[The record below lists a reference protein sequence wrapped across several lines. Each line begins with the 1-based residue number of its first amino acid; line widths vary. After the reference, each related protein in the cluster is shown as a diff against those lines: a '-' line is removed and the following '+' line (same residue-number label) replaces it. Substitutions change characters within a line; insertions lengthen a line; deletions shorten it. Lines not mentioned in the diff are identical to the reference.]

1 MGLGLQLAARTTPV
15 EKKNTKRAISNLLH
29 GTVLLPPPLIDLTA
43 ISQET
48 SLPLS
53 RSYHHR
59 LCPATTLFDLGK
71 NSSDCSIGALT
82 RSGLTFTR
90 AAAMQRSRDLRLEPA
105 TRHRPTFDIDDQP
118 SVGDLVHLSFIKS
131 MEMAKDKRR
140 QLAHIVLQQRLWANI
155 QLAFRM
161 AQDHEQLA
169 FSPVVTEQFLNSQ
182 PVHWQQQTQTQQ
194 QQQQPPPR
202 PLDESTSAMATHI
215 PHPAN
220 DDADEE
226 EEEGQRPRPRL
237 DSGLGLS
244 TVLRWSISP
253 DVHTAVTTTAAAATA
268 HGTETSSRETQQEAR
283 ASTMTSSSSSATSSH
298 ASSRQPIH
306 PYPSATVAPAAATIG
321 QMGHP
326 FPHTQHH
333 ARPRSSSQ
341 PCRSSSQ
348 PLTLSNSTAN
358 TLHLNSSHG
367 TFGTRAT
374 TNRRTRPR
382 GQSAAPLL
390 CFQPTYQEGA
400 FPSSELVATARRVRA
415 RMRSKSLST
424 QVLCSEKA
432 N

>member
-1 MGLGLQLAARTTPV
+1 M
-15 EKKNTKRAISNLLH
+15 H
-29 GTVLLPPPLIDLTA
+29 
-43 ISQET
+43 
-48 SLPLS
+48 
-53 RSYHHR
+53 
-59 LCPATTLFDLGK
+59 
-71 NSSDCSIGALT
+71 T

-90 AAAMQRSRDLRLEPA
+90 AAAMQRSRDLRLQPT
-105 TRHRPTFDIDDQP
+105 TRHWPTFDIDDQP
-118 SVGDLVHLSFIKS
+118 SVGDLVHLSFMKS

-182 PVHWQQQTQTQQ
+182 PVHCQQQTQTQQ

-202 PLDESTSAMATHI
+202 PLDESTSAMATRI
-215 PHPAN
+215 PHPPN

-348 PLTLSNSTAN
+348 PLTSSNSTAN

-367 TFGTRAT
+367 SIMEPLRQTHKPTALPLAVTQLTEKAHSAFGTRAT